1 MTTSLDT
8 SLGSACTEMWPCD
21 CLQYTEW
28 ESWVGHVFHIL
39 VSLPVCGIPEVAVT
53 QTQLC
58 RWNTATRNSK
68 ATQKDLGPW
77 EISVQWIIFLGP
89 FQIILWRGEDVG
101 REKRKDLSLRQIY
114 CPLVTSLNL
123 LLHWILFSFLILT
136 WRWILTRCENAPLL
150 GHRPRLSLF
159 FLVSFDFGVRF
170 FCFTH
175 GDDHVLK
182 SLKII

>member
-1 MTTSLDT
+1 MTTTLDT

-28 ESWVGHVFHIL
+28 ESWVSHVFHIL

-53 QTQLC
+53 QTQ
-58 RWNTATRNSK
+58 WNTATRNGK

-77 EISVQWIIFLGP
+77 EISVQWIISLGP

-136 WRWILTRCENAPLL
+136 WRWILARGENAPPL
-150 GHRPRLSLF
+150 GRRPRLSLF

-170 FCFTH
+170 FA
-175 GDDHVLK
+175 LLMEMIM
-182 SLKII
+182 S